1 MKFLV
6 GNYTRLGGPGVA
18 LCELKGT
25 ALCLLDS
32 NPVIE
37 DPIYVILS
45 ADQKTV
51 YVSGSDENGGAV
63 AAFDLSEGSL
73 RFVSKQPTFGNAACH
88 LTLSPDERYL
98 YVANYVTGNL
108 AVFPVDGTA
117 IGACIQLIQHEGC
130 GPFPGRQE
138 CAHLHF
144 VSFDPEDNHLLYAV
158 DLGMD
163 AVMIYRQDPETGL
176 LTAQARI
183 DAEAGLG
190 PRHLIFHGADNMYL
204 AHELGNMVSAYKRTN
219 AGWELIHTLPT
230 LPADW
235 QGASTVAA
243 IRIQNGRL
251 YVSNRGHDSLAVYEI
266 TAGDALSPVGIY
278 PTMGR
283 TPRDFQ
289 LLPDGRILVAHQDSG
304 DVSLLTFD
312 ANTAGPSG
320 DGCGLKQ
327 LCDPLPLPGA
337 VCICPISE

>member
-6 GNYTRLGGPGVA
+6 GNYTSLGGPGVA
-18 LCELKGT
+18 LCELENN
-25 ALCLLDS
+25 ALRLLDT
-32 NPVIE
+32 NPDIG
-37 DPIYVILS
+37 DPTYVILS

-51 YVSGSDENGGAV
+51 YASGSDENGGAV
-63 AAFDLSEGSL
+63 AAFDLSDGLL

-98 YVANYVTGNL
+98 YVANYLTGNL
-108 AVFPVDGTA
+108 AVFPVSGTA
-117 IGACIQLIQHEGC
+117 IGACIQLIQHEGS

-144 VSFDPEDNHLLYAV
+144 VSFDPEDELLLYAV

-163 AVMIYRQDPETGL
+163 AVMIYRQDPKTGL
-176 LTAQARI
+176 LTAQERI

-190 PRHLIFHGADNMYL
+190 PRHLIFHGADRMYL
-204 AHELGNMVSAYKRTN
+204 AHELGNMVSAYQRTN
-219 AGWELIHTLPT
+219 AGWKLIHTLPT
-230 LPADW
+230 LPGDW
-235 QGASTVAA
+235 QGANTVAA

-266 TAGDALSPVGIY
+266 TSSGALSPVGVY

-289 LLPDGRILVAHQDSG
+289 LLADGRILVAHQDSG
-304 DVSLLTFD
+304 DVSLLAFGS
-312 ANTAGPSG
+312 NAGEQG
-320 DGCGLKQ
+320 EGCSLTQ
-327 LCDPLPLPGA
+327 LCEPLPLPGA